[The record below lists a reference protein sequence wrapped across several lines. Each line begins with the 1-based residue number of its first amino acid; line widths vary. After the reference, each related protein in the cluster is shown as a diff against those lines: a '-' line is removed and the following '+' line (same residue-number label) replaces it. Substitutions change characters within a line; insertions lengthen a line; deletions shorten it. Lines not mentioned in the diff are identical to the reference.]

1 MRDDTAIYTA
11 YDDHKELDLAEPE
24 RNLMRAI
31 LKSAM
36 DDMTKK
42 GEALRDAMLFFN
54 NPDDSYLFS
63 FKSICSHL
71 DLCPLTIR
79 FLVGL
84 PSKKKNNLNPRIQAL
99 AA

>member
-1 MRDDTAIYTA
+1 MREDTAIYTA
-11 YDDHKELDLAEPE
+11 YDDHKETDIAEPE

-36 DDMTKK
+36 DDMSKR
-42 GEALRDAMLFFN
+42 GEALRDALLFFN

-63 FKSICSHL
+63 FRSICNHL

-84 PSKKKNNLNPRIQAL
+84 PNKTKYNQKTILSSL

>member
-1 MRDDTAIYTA
+1 MRDDTAIFTA
-11 YDDHKELDLAEPE
+11 YDDHKELDMAEPE

-36 DDMTKK
+36 DDMTKR

-84 PSKKKNNLNPRIQAL
+84 PTKKKCNQTVNIPPL